1 MKKFLM
7 SVMIIAL
14 LVSCASTESPIIDGS
29 AAIESVYI
37 KDTDDIR
44 TTISVGGRLCT
55 LRLSAVTG
63 EKFIMVEEGRRY
75 RTYQLTELPPDKDG
89 KRYLYSTAGNLNIIL
104 DGHHIYISLETE
116 WTETY
121 IERDYLSP
129 FVFATHA

>member
-7 SVMIIAL
+7 GVMIIAL
-14 LVSCASTESPIIDGS
+14 LISCASTESLSTRES
-29 AAIESVYI
+29 AGIESVYI

-44 TTISVGGRLCT
+44 TTLSVGGRLCT

-75 RTYQLTELPPDKDG
+75 RTYQLTELPPDKEG
-89 KRYLYSTAGNLNIIL
+89 KRYLYSTAGNINILL
-104 DGHHIYISLETE
+104 DGRHIYISLGTE

-121 IERDYLSP
+121 IEWDYLSP